1 MKPFLTQQK
10 SIKKNLF
17 SFWGNLVRI
26 IPIFILIISKT
37 ILLLIL
43 FTFLAKDICGFH
55 IKLGVSLSYI
65 FKRIGNNISKRTE
78 DFLQDFQHKEYLIFV
93 DIKEKI
99 IFVVLKKNIEQD
111 QILKAYFH
119 ACLCGVLA
127 SMSQRLPI
135 VSFFDC
141 SKLSFNLYC

>member
-1 MKPFLTQQK
+1 M
-10 SIKKNLF
+10 
-17 SFWGNLVRI
+17 
-26 IPIFILIISKT
+26 
-37 ILLLIL
+37 
-43 FTFLAKDICGFH
+43 
-55 IKLGVSLSYI
+55 
-65 FKRIGNNISKRTE
+65 E

-135 VSFFDC
+135 VSFFLIVQNC
-141 SKLSFNLYC
+141 PLIFIVNLSTIYIFFF